1 MPVVVVLLFRQNS
14 PVLTHRAP
22 RTPSKAYF
30 VTSNFV
36 TKMKHSCLSVKFGL
50 FALKQNIVGLISSKM
65 RIMFCACVSVLIAQ
79 TIIYQVYDDNLT
91 LTQAIIGKVLVKTK
105 QKIN

>member
-1 MPVVVVLLFRQNS
+1 
-14 PVLTHRAP
+14 
-22 RTPSKAYF
+22 
-30 VTSNFV
+30 
-36 TKMKHSCLSVKFGL
+36 
-50 FALKQNIVGLISSKM
+50 
-65 RIMFCACVSVLIAQ
+65 MFCACVSVLIAQ